1 MSEAAWKT
9 LTDVA
14 IATCWGAFAVVW
26 IVGHVYNTRH
36 SPAVTRRTLGNT
48 RWLIMGAAVVIVLRF
63 VPRGG
68 WEVISTHSAWL
79 RWPGLVLLVASTVFT
94 LWARFTLGLM
104 WSSDVVARSGH
115 ELRTDGPYAI
125 VRHPIYT
132 GLLGMLIG
140 SALLEGFGR
149 WTLGLVAAAVLI
161 LIKTRAEERL
171 MTEEFPW
178 EYPRYRRRV
187 PALVPVPRRR

>member
-1 MSEAAWKT
+1 MSEAAWNSLINAT
-9 LTDVA
+9 IA
-14 IATCWGAFAVVW
+14 ICWSVFAVVW
-26 IVGHVYNTRH
+26 IVGHVYNKRH

-48 RWLIMGAAVVIVLRF
+48 RWLVMGAAVVILLRF
-63 VPRGG
+63 VPPTD
-68 WEVISTHSAWL
+68 WQDLSVHSAWL
-79 RWPGLVLLVASTVFT
+79 RWPGLVLLVGSTVFT
-94 LWARFTLGLM
+94 LWARITLGLM

-115 ELRTDGPYAI
+115 ELRTDGPYAV
-125 VRHPIYT
+125 VRHPIYA

-149 WTLGLVAAAVLI
+149 WTVGLVVAAVLI
-161 LIKTRAEERL
+161 AIKTRAEERL
-171 MTEEFPW
+171 MTEEFPS